1 MQGQIL
7 ADIPSELKQLARLV
21 VRGFYDIEYSL
32 IVDMLVRYHCMR
44 EDDLCEILKFD
55 KKLLRA
61 KLSTLK
67 ADKFL
72 VVKLKI
78 ETGEDSKPVKM
89 NCWFINY
96 RIFVNIV
103 KYKLDQ
109 MRKKMETEERD
120 ATSRS
125 SFKCTNC
132 DKQYTDL
139 QADQLF
145 DPMSGEFKCTYCGSS
160 VEEDEAAMPKKD
172 SRLLLAKFNDQ
183 MEKLYDLLRI
193 VEDIKLAPDLLEPD
207 PVDFVSNEAG
217 ERKMVSDAG
226 AGGAGGEAG
235 RWSGEATRAGG
246 GFATEDQKV
255 SIQFGEEQSR
265 ARESKEVPKWMTEST
280 VNTDVSSSLPSLG
293 PGIDMVHED
302 EMMDDEPG
310 QDDEIT
316 NLLLRH
322 ERTNKDKVIIPG
334 DDTDSDKSDDSDVE
348 QNDDNDAALLA
359 SLSAVNNDK
368 DDDDVVEVMEDGSD
382 DNDDIPT
389 ITVAGEEYD
398 ITDVTPDVIAK
409 MSPEEME
416 KYNQLYQDFY
426 KDMF

>member
-1 MQGQIL
+1 M
-7 ADIPSELKQLARLV
+7 
-21 VRGFYDIEYSL
+21 
-32 IVDMLVRYHCMR
+32 
-44 EDDLCEILKFD
+44 
-55 KKLLRA
+55 
-61 KLSTLK
+61 
-67 ADKFL
+67 
-72 VVKLKI
+72 
-78 ETGEDSKPVKM
+78 
-89 NCWFINY
+89 
-96 RIFVNIV
+96 
-103 KYKLDQ
+103 
-109 MRKKMETEERD
+109 
-120 ATSRS
+120 
-125 SFKCTNC
+125 
-132 DKQYTDL
+132 
-139 QADQLF
+139 
-145 DPMSGEFKCTYCGSS
+145 
-160 VEEDEAAMPKKD
+160 
-172 SRLLLAKFNDQ
+172 
-183 MEKLYDLLRI
+183 
-193 VEDIKLAPDLLEPD
+193 
-207 PVDFVSNEAG
+207 SNEAG

-280 VNTDVSSSLPSLG
+280 VNTGRVKLYLHMITTYCIKDVSSSLPSLG